1 LAIPLARHGG
11 CDTVAAVDRCSCGW
25 RLVAAVIVVT
35 LCCTP
40 VVAQEAPAETDK
52 PSEETPMESAPA
64 PTPSSEPVS
73 DYWPLLV
80 AGIGVAA
87 GGLTGARLA
96 RLEAERWEAIP
107 EGTANRPQQI
117 DTWNTWTVAGSVAAT
132 VGIGL
137 IVLWATIRLS
147 QASAAPLHP

>member
-1 LAIPLARHGG
+1 M
-11 CDTVAAVDRCSCGW
+11 
-25 RLVAAVIVVT
+25 AAVIVVT
-35 LCCTP
+35 LCCMP
-40 VVAQEAPAETDK
+40 VVAQEAPAET
-52 PSEETPMESAPA
+52 ETSAVEAPAVESAPA
-64 PTPSSEPVS
+64 PTPPPEQVAE
-73 DYWPLLV
+73 YWPLLL

-96 RLEAERWEAIP
+96 RLEAERWEAMP